1 MGSDIIVVFIGIVLI
16 SIGIMGFKKEM
27 TLLKMECEGIK
38 IENKETSL
46 QLANIL
52 FN

>member
-1 MGSDIIVVFIGIVLI
+1 MGSDIIVLFIGVVLI
-16 SIGIMGFKKEM
+16 SIGLIGFKKEM
-27 TLLKMECEGIK
+27 SLLKMECEGTK
-38 IENKETSL
+38 IEIKDTNL